1 MARALRPGT
10 LGPTGTPTG
19 TWQRGPGGL
28 APDDDGGGGLGPPV
42 VAEVVLEVLL
52 DEASL
57 LVAHLG
63 VGVLGGGE
71 GEAAAREVE
80 VDGRLS
86 RPRLP
91 HARPQRQ
98 LHAHVEYMPTWFG
111 PWSSSSMRALLA
123 STRTS
128 RHVAVARV
136 PSRPSYMCRPL
147 VASLRCEE
155 KNELAWVKNHN
166 LSLQEHRPWG
176 ARLTADFFPLF
187 FGDGACTGTP
197 FSIDHPPFLPRFHLF
212 LTRDAAPRPCHRG
225 DVPDALAG

>member
-98 LHAHVEYMPTWFG
+98 LHAHVEFRRILAHVV
-111 PWSSSSMRALLA
+111 WSLVVFVYARPPGVDA
-123 STRTS
+123 
-128 RHVAVARV
+128 HVAARG
-136 PSRPSYMCRPL
+136 RRARA
-147 VASLRCEE
+147 VAS
-155 KNELAWVKNHN
+155 
-166 LSLQEHRPWG
+166 
-176 ARLTADFFPLF
+176 
-187 FGDGACTGTP
+187 
-197 FSIDHPPFLPRFHLF
+197 
-212 LTRDAAPRPCHRG
+212 
-225 DVPDALAG
+225 